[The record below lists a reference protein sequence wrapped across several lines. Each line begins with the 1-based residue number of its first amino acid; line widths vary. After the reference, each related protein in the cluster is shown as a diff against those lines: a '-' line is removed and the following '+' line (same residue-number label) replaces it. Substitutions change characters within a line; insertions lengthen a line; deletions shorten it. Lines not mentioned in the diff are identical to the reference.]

1 MTAPE
6 SFDLPPRTF
15 FALEA
20 VLFGLAL
27 FGLAL
32 ALTVER
38 GRLTLAE
45 YARMLAWV
53 SLGCWVLA
61 AILWGVQR
69 KRPLPAWL
77 HPATIFFSSMLPFA
91 TSTILAWLG
100 G

>member
-1 MTAPE
+1 MASPDA
-6 SFDLPPRTF
+6 FDVPPRTF
-15 FALEA
+15 FALEG
-20 VLFGLAL
+20 VL

-32 ALTVER
+32 ALTFGR

-61 AILWGVQR
+61 AALWGLQR
-69 KRPLPAWL
+69 KRPLPTWL

-91 TSTILAWLG
+91 ASTVLAWLSG
-100 G
+100 

>member
-1 MTAPE
+1 MASPE

-27 FGLAL
+27 V
-32 ALTVER
+32 LTLGR

-61 AILWGVQR
+61 GMLWGVQR

-77 HPATIFFSSMLPFA
+77 HPATLFFSSMLPFA
-91 TSTILAWLG
+91 TSTMLAWLG